1 MRLRSIRR
9 IVLRLVLCGL
19 GAVMVMFALPGAHGA
34 YGAPAQNAQPLLPQV
49 SVSSSATGAPQT
61 LFATGVVDLPVAQ
74 PPSPPP
80 LLSLSVS
87 ERFAGTDRDAA
98 TRAVAEKV
106 AAVRV
111 ALGKIGVPPANIEI
125 SNATVF
131 PVYGNSLPTR
141 APSPEGYT
149 VSENLQVFGVGP
161 DKVDAA
167 IQAALAA
174 GAANANRSSGTP
186 ARPPQLDT
194 SAINQAV
201 KQAANQAKT
210 MAQAGAEGLGV
221 TLGSIRNVQV
231 QPPSFPAAAPGS
243 VQLRVSVTVTYDIRQ
258 P

>member
-1 MRLRSIRR
+1 M
-9 IVLRLVLCGL
+9 
-19 GAVMVMFALPGAHGA
+19 
-34 YGAPAQNAQPLLPQV
+34 
-49 SVSSSATGAPQT
+49 
-61 LFATGVVDLPVAQ
+61 PVTQ
-74 PPSPPP
+74 SPSPPT

-98 TRAVAEKV
+98 IRAVAEKV
-106 AAVRV
+106 AAVRL

-131 PVYGNSLPTR
+131 PVYGNSLPSR
-141 APSPEGYT
+141 VPSPEAYN
-149 VSENLQVFGVGP
+149 VSENLQVYGVGP

-167 IQAALAA
+167 IQAALGA
-174 GAANANRSSGTP
+174 GAANANRSSGAP
-186 ARPPQLDT
+186 ARPPLLDA

-221 TLGSIRNVQV
+221 TLGGIRNVQV
-231 QPPSFPAAAPGS
+231 QLPSFPVAAPGV
-243 VQLRVSVTVTYDIRQ
+243 VQFRVSVTVTYDIRQ

>member
-1 MRLRSIRR
+1 MRSRWIRR
-9 IVLRLVLCGL
+9 IVLRLVFGGV
-19 GAVMVMFALPGAHGA
+19 GAVTVVFALSGAHGA
-34 YGAPAQNAQPLLPQV
+34 PAQTAQVLLPQV
-49 SVSSSATGAPQT
+49 SVSSSATGSPQT
-61 LFATGVVDLPVAQ
+61 LFATGVADLPVTQ
-74 PPSPPP
+74 SPSPPT
-80 LLSLSVS
+80 LLSLSVL

-98 TRAVAEKV
+98 IRAVAEKV
-106 AAVRV
+106 AAVRL

-131 PVYGNSLPTR
+131 PVYGNSLPSR
-141 APSPEGYT
+141 APSPEAYN

-174 GAANANRSSGTP
+174 GATNANRSSGAP

-221 TLGSIRNVQV
+221 TLGGIRNVQV
-231 QPPSFPAAAPGS
+231 QLPSFPVAAPGF
-243 VQLRVSVTVTYDIRQ
+243 VQFRVSVTVTYDIRQ